1 MQQGS
6 ALRPSCGRAASVLGL
21 HRRLPVDGHLR
32 APPWAAVS
40 RASVNV
46 CMQRLESQ
54 LALLRGVDP
63 EARLLGRMVVL
74 GLLEDLPSR
83 FHAVNEEG

>member
-1 MQQGS
+1 M
-6 ALRPSCGRAASVLGL
+6 
-21 HRRLPVDGHLR
+21 DGHLR
-32 APPWAAVS
+32 APRRAVVS

-46 CMQRLESQ
+46 CAQRLESQ

-63 EARLLGRMVVL
+63 EVRLLGRMVVL

-83 FHAVNEEG
+83 FHAVNGEG